1 MQEFTKTIKLK
12 LNVSQYQ
19 IALLKEMTEQYRKA
33 CNFVSQYVFDNEFD
47 LNSNRLNKDLYT
59 EVRSVF
65 GLKSQLAQSTFK
77 TVTSRY
83 KSVQTQLS
91 QNPFKYKDENGEW
104 QTISKT

>member
-1 MQEFTKTIKLK
+1 MKNVQEFTKTIKLK

-59 EVRSVF
+59 EVRSAF
-65 GLKSQLAQSTFK
+65 GLKSQLTQSTFK
-77 TVTSRY
+77 TVTARY
-83 KSVQTQLS
+83 KTVHLGEQLLYD
-91 QNPFKYKDENGEW
+91 NLYPY
-104 QTISKT
+104 